1 MEEIQPAT
9 LTQEPAPMLTDLQAK
24 TMLSLQAAMNAKVD
38 PNWVAARY
46 PYMRAV
52 VIEAAEAIEHHG
64 WKWWKK
70 QEKDLPQLQM
80 ELIDIWHFLLSEI
93 LLNVGGNE
101 TEALLK
107 LTEQL
112 ESIAGSQQINFD
124 GKHYN
129 INSIELLDQ
138 LELLIAVS
146 ATRKIKLSVFAA
158 IMSNCEMSWTQLYCQ
173 YVGKNVLNFFRQD
186 HGYKDGTY
194 LKVWNGREDNEH
206 LVEVMAELDPKDAKY
221 KDKLY
226 SALSNRYPS

>member
-1 MEEIQPAT
+1 
-9 LTQEPAPMLTDLQAK
+9 MLSDLQAR
-24 TMLSLQAAMNAKVD
+24 TMLSLQSAMNAKVD

-93 LLNVGGNE
+93 LLSEEGSE
-101 TEALLK
+101 TAALLK

-112 ESIAGSQQINFD
+112 ESIPGSQQVDFD
-124 GKHYN
+124 GRQYN
-129 INSIELLDQ
+129 LNSIELLDQ
-138 LELLIAVS
+138 LELLIALS
-146 ATRKIKLSVFAA
+146 AARKIELSVFAA
-158 IMSNCEMSWTQLYCQ
+158 IMGNCEMDWTELYCQ

-186 HGYKDGTY
+186 HGYQDGSY
-194 LKVWNGREDNEH
+194 QKMWNGREDNSY
-206 LVEVMAELDPKDAKY
+206 LVEVMAELDPGDAKY

-226 SALSNRYPS
+226 RALSNHYPN

>member
-1 MEEIQPAT
+1 
-9 LTQEPAPMLTDLQAK
+9 
-24 TMLSLQAAMNAKVD
+24 MNAKVD

-93 LLNVGGNE
+93 LLNEEGSE
-101 TEALLK
+101 SAALHRLTALL
-107 LTEQL
+107 Q
-112 ESIAGSQQINFD
+112 SIEASQQVDFD
-124 GKHYN
+124 GKQYK
-129 INSIELLDQ
+129 INSMDLLAQ
-138 LELLIAVS
+138 LELLIALS
-146 ATRKIKLSVFAA
+146 AARKIELSVFSA
-158 IMSNCEMSWTQLYCQ
+158 IMRNCEMSWTDLYCQ

-186 HGYKDGTY
+186 HGYQDGSY
-194 LKVWNGREDNEH
+194 QKMWNGREDNEY
-206 LVEVMAELDPKDAKY
+206 LVEVMATLDPSDTEY

-226 SALSNRYPS
+226 AALRTHYPN